1 MTNYTMPSEFP
12 MTNAQRPPSTL
23 RVRSPALRIGA
34 WAFIGHW
41 TLVIGHLICSPVEAA
56 HKPSPEDQYYQ
67 IITLP
72 VPPGII
78 LEAGAL
84 QLLPNGKLASA
95 TRLGDIYLIEGAFEN
110 PPAHLKFHLFA
121 SGLHEVLGLAYRD
134 GYLYCT
140 KRGQVT

>member
-1 MTNYTMPSEFP
+1 MNDPLSIH
-12 MTNAQRPPSTL
+12 NAGFCARN
-23 RVRSPALRIGA
+23 RGWRHWALLIGNCS
-34 WAFIGHW
+34 
-41 TLVIGHLICSPVEAA
+41 LVICHLLLAPPLQAAAA

-67 IITLP
+67 IVTLP
-72 VPPGII
+72 IPPGII

-110 PPAHLKFHLFA
+110 PPTHLKFRLFA

-140 KRGQVT
+140 QRG